1 MRFEDPLTLDLNFRN
16 DILLTEENVK
26 LKSSYEINESMVQ
39 RFARV
44 SALFNYHKFFP
55 ILLKQAIVTLTTQNI
70 LVVELKHIAG
80 RLFDDD

>member
-1 MRFEDPLTLDLNFRN
+1 L
-16 DILLTEENVK
+16 
-26 LKSSYEINESMVQ
+26 VQ

-55 ILLKQAIVTLTTQNI
+55 ILLKQAIDTLTTQNI

-80 RLFDDD
+80 RLFDDDLMPVSFERELEYI